1 MAISWEEAIA
11 VESRAST
18 RTATTQLGGAPPT
31 VTSSNVVH
39 GGARLA
45 PGEVLRRLAQA
56 RTAVMHGRTFTV
68 DSAQLLREARDER
81 TQSQ

>member
-18 RTATTQLGGAPPT
+18 RTATIRLGGAPAT
-31 VTSSNVVH
+31 VTSSNVAPR
-39 GGARLA
+39 GGRLG
-45 PGEVLRRLAQA
+45 PGEVLGRLEQA
-56 RTAVMHGRTFTV
+56 RAAVMHGRTFTV